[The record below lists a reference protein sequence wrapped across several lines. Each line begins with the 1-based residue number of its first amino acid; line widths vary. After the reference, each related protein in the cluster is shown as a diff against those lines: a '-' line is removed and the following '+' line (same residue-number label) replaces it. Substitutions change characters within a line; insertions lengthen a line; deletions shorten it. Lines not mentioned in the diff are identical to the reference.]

1 MIDIEKIKQRM
12 NCIDYLNNY
21 AGIHAENGK
30 RYVSPLRKWAS
41 NPTSFYVTE
50 DFFYDFGMA
59 QGGDVIDLCALHKF
73 AGDKGQAIYYLAKKL
88 NIQDDKYD
96 EKAQERWLRYTN
108 KLNNKIARWHSK
120 LTDKDYDYLHSRGI
134 SDETI
139 KRYRIGRT
147 PDGRLSLPYYKN
159 GYCCYYATRAMP
171 HCKNADKKYMKMPID
186 DYNEHIVFGLDTI
199 TDDRSLIVIA
209 EGMFDC
215 LSFIDSGYSCVSAIT
230 GHFSGKQLKTVLPLL
245 KTFNKVLIVYDNDVK
260 THAGEK
266 FTYKMANILAKN
278 QIPFVVGK
286 VPNGFKDISEMYA
299 DIRYGSKGLQ
309 NIIDT
314 ACDGLLFL
322 VNQLG
327 SSQEFVEFMLEVCN
341 GMKTSHIICVFNE
354 LFNRCT
360 RFDKT
365 LIREVK
371 KMCLKP
377 PSEEKIAEQICR
389 ENKIKFNPAIGH
401 FLWNG
406 CYWEKKLPEHIM
418 QLVMDKLEDSS
429 TGSKVK
435 SVLKLVEVSTATTD
449 IFNKKSVINFRNGTL
464 ELEPKLKFREH
475 SIDDMCTYCL
485 PYDYNEHA
493 SFDEWE
499 HFIETVTD
507 YDSRKA
513 ACLQEFAGY
522 ILYPDNSMQKALCC
536 IGGGSNGKSLFLN
549 ILSKVIGSE
558 NVSNV
563 EMSAFA
569 QDFQRINL
577 MSSMLNISSETRSNV
592 VQAESYFKS
601 IVAGDTCSACYKGKD
616 YINFVP
622 RAKVIM
628 SCNEYLKPNDTS
640 DGFLRRLLF
649 VKFPI
654 KFCDDPDPNNPNE
667 QPIDRTLEAKFSQ
680 PEYLSGI
687 MNWVISGY
695 MQLKAVGEFTQADDA
710 NELQE
715 EFKALTNPVIDFV
728 KEFIMPVEAG
738 TGFKQITSSEL
749 YQYYVMWCANSGH
762 KAMSAHRFN
771 IEVKRSFEEYRPD
784 IVYCGE
790 KRIAG
795 NKRGYK
801 QIELN
806 RTGD

>member
-1 MIDIEKIKQRM
+1 MIDTEKIKQRI
-12 NCIDYLNNY
+12 NCVDYLNNY
-21 AGIHAENGK
+21 VGIYAENGK
-30 RYVSPLRKWAS
+30 RYVSPLRRGAS
-41 NPTSFYVTE
+41 NPTSFYVTN

-59 QGGDVIDLCALHKF
+59 QGGDVIDLCAIHKF
-73 AGDKGQAIYYLAKKL
+73 DGDKGRAIYYLAEKL
-88 NIQDDKYD
+88 KIPCSLEACLKEQK
-96 EKAQERWLRYTN
+96 QWLRYTN
-108 KLNNKIARWHSK
+108 KLNNKIAKWHSR
-120 LTDKDYDYLHSRGI
+120 LTDEDYEYLHNRGI
-134 SDETI
+134 SDDTI

-147 PDGRLSLPYYKN
+147 TGGRLSLPYYKN

-171 HCKNADKKYMKMPID
+171 HCKSADRKYMKMPID

-215 LSFIDSGYSCVSAIT
+215 LSFIDSGYSCISAVT
-230 GHFSGKQLKTVLPLL
+230 GHFSSKQLKTTVLPLL
-245 KTFNKVLIVYDNDVK
+245 KTFKRVLIVYDNDAK

-266 FTYKMANILAKN
+266 FTYKMANVLAKN

-286 VPNGFKDISEMYA
+286 VPQGFKDISEVYA
-299 DIRYGSKGLQ
+299 DRRYHARGLQ
-309 NIIDT
+309 DIVEN
-314 ACDGLLFL
+314 ANDGISFL
-322 VNQLG
+322 VNQL
-327 SSQEFVEFMLEVCN
+327 SSPQDFVEFMLEVCDS
-341 GMKTSHIICVFNE
+341 MKSSQIICIFNE
-354 LFNRCT
+354 LFIRCT
-360 RFDKT
+360 CFDKT

-371 KMCLKP
+371 KMCLKA
-377 PSEEKIAEQICR
+377 PSEVKIAEQITN
-389 ENKIKFNPAIGH
+389 ENKIKYNPAIGH
-401 FLWNG
+401 FTWNG
-406 CYWEKKLPEHIM
+406 RYWEKRLPEYIM
-418 QLVMDKLEDSS
+418 QFVTDKLGDNA
-429 TGSKVK
+429 TGTKVK
-435 SVLKLVEVSTATTD
+435 SVLKLIEIATATTD
-449 IFNKKSVINFRNGTL
+449 VFNNKPVLNFRNGTL

-485 PYDYNEHA
+485 PYDYDKHA
-493 SFDEWE
+493 EFSEWE

-549 ILSKVIGSE
+549 VLSKVIGSE
-558 NVSNV
+558 NISNV

-592 VQAESYFKS
+592 AQAESYFKS

-616 YINFVP
+616 YITFTP

-654 KFCDDPDPNNPNE
+654 KFCDNPDPNKSNE
-667 QPIDRTLEAKFSQ
+667 QPIDRTLEAKFSK
-680 PEYLSGI
+680 PEYLSGV
-687 MNWVISGY
+687 MNWVIDGY
-695 MQLKAVGEFTQADDA
+695 KQLRAVGEFTQADDA

-715 EFKALTNPVIDFV
+715 EFKALTNPIIDFLT
-728 KEFIMPVEAG
+728 EFKMPFDINTHKHSVTNSCFYEHYA
-738 TGFKQITSSEL
+738 
-749 YQYYVMWCANSGH
+749 VWCIKSGH
-762 KAMSAHRFN
+762 KPAS
-771 IEVKRSFEEYRPD
+771 KRKFLLQASQLISEYRPD
-784 IVYCGE
+784 ITHYRTATE
-790 KRIAG
+790 
-795 NKRGYK
+795 RGY
-801 QIELN
+801 ELTE
-806 RTGD
+806 TG

>member
-1 MIDIEKIKQRM
+1 MIDVEKIKQRM

-41 NPTSFYVTE
+41 NPTSFYVTD

-73 AGDKGQAIYYLAKKL
+73 AGDKGQAIYYLAEKL

-286 VPNGFKDISEMYA
+286 VPNGFKDVSEMYA
-299 DIRYGSKGLQ
+299 DIRYGGKESIDSLVSNSGEGLVYLAKHIVDEKEFCDFALEICKGLDEMS
-309 NIIDT
+309 I
-314 ACDGLLFL
+314 
-322 VNQLG
+322 
-327 SSQEFVEFMLEVCN
+327 
-341 GMKTSHIICVFNE
+341 HCVFE
-354 LFNRCT
+354 KFL
-360 RFDKT
+360 KT
-365 LIREVK
+365 HLNFSKSFIQNVK
-371 KMCLKP
+371 KRCLRPLTEDEIAKLVI
-377 PSEEKIAEQICR
+377 SENNLR
-389 ENKIKFNPAIGH
+389 FNPKIGH
-401 FLWNG
+401 FIWNG
-406 CYWEKKLPEHIM
+406 CYWKKKLPEEIK
-418 QLVMDKLEDSS
+418 QLVR
-429 TGSKVK
+429 
-435 SVLKLVEVSTATTD
+435 LKLGENTTGNKLTSILKIIETDIATSD
-449 IFNKKSVINFRNGTL
+449 IFNNKPVLNFRNGTL

-715 EFKALTNPVIDFV
+715 EFKALTNPVIDFLL
-728 KEFIMPVEAG
+728 EFKMPYDIKAKKYCVLY
-738 TGFKQITSSEL
+738 SEF
-749 YQYYVMWCANSGH
+749 YEYYSMWCIKSGH
-762 KAMSAHRFN
+762 KPAS
-771 IEVKRSFEEYRPD
+771 KRKFLLQVAQVISEYRPD
-784 IVYCGE
+784 IKPYRTAKE
-790 KRIAG
+790 
-795 NKRGYK
+795 RGY
-801 QIELN
+801 ELD
-806 RTGD
+806 RTGN

>member
-1 MIDIEKIKQRM
+1 MVDIEKIKQRM
-12 NCIDYLNNY
+12 NCVDYLNNY
-21 AGIHAENGK
+21 VGIHAENGK
-30 RYVSPLRKWAS
+30 RYVSPLRCGAS
-41 NPTSFYVTE
+41 NPTSFYVTN

-59 QGGDVIDLCALHKF
+59 QGGDIIDLCAIHKF
-73 AGDKGQAIYYLAKKL
+73 GGDRGQAIYYLAEKL
-88 NIQDDKYD
+88 NIHDDNFD
-96 EKAQERWLRYTN
+96 AKANERWLQYTN

-120 LTDKDYDYLHSRGI
+120 LTDKDYEYLHSRGI
-134 SDETI
+134 SDDTI

-171 HCKNADKKYMKMPID
+171 YCKNADKKYMKMPLD

-215 LSFIDSGYSCVSAIT
+215 LSFIDSGYSCISAIT
-230 GHFSGKQLKTVLPLL
+230 GHFSSKQLKTVLPLL
-245 KTFNKVLIVYDNDVK
+245 KTYKKVLIVYDNDAK

-286 VPNGFKDISEMYA
+286 VPDGFKDISEMYA
-299 DIRYGSKGLQ
+299 DLSFHKRGINQLISDAK
-309 NIIDT
+309 
-314 ACDGLLFL
+314 DGITFL
-322 VNQLG
+322 VRQLKT
-327 SSQEFVEFMLEVCN
+327 SQEFAEFMLVACK
-341 GMKTSHIICVFNE
+341 GMNDIQITCIFDELLNNNIPFN
-354 LFNRCT
+354 
-360 RFDKT
+360 KS
-365 LIREVK
+365 LIREVRK
-371 KMCLKP
+371 RCLRPLTEDEIAKLII
-377 PSEEKIAEQICR
+377 SENNIC
-389 ENKIKFNPAIGH
+389 FNPKIGH
-401 FLWNG
+401 FIWNG
-406 CYWEKKLPEHIM
+406 SYWEKKLPEEIK
-418 QLVMDKLEDSS
+418 QLIREKLGEGT
-429 TGSKVK
+429 TGNKLTSI
-435 SVLKLVEVSTATTD
+435 LKIIETD
-449 IFNKKSVINFRNGTL
+449 IATSGVFNNKPVLNFRNGTL

-485 PYDYNEHA
+485 PYDYDKHA

-592 VQAESYFKS
+592 AQAESYFKS

-616 YINFVP
+616 YITFTP

-654 KFCDDPDPNNPNE
+654 KFCDNPDPNKPNE
-667 QPIDRTLEAKFSQ
+667 QPIDRTLEAKFSK
-680 PEYLSGI
+680 PEYLSGV
-687 MNWVISGY
+687 MNWVINGY
-695 MQLKAVGEFTQADDA
+695 VQLKAVGEFTQADDA

-715 EFKALTNPVIDFV
+715 EFKALTNPVIDFA
-728 KEFIMPVEAG
+728 KEFVMPVESG
-738 TGFKQITSSEL
+738 SGFKRITSDGL
-749 YQYYVMWCANSGH
+749 YQHYIVWCANSGH
-762 KAMSAHRFN
+762 KAMSAHRFS
-771 IEVKRSFEEYRPD
+771 IEVKRVFEEYRPD
-784 IVYCGE
+784 IIPHSNG
-790 KRIAG
+790 K
-795 NKRGYK
+795 KRGYK
-801 QIELN
+801 QIELTE
-806 RTGD
+806 TG